1 MQAFFVITTTT
12 KGFGSSDYTEVT
24 TTPVM
29 SFSDSWTLEQKAEE
43 LERQLNAKL
52 NTNNSTIK
60 VTFVVGQ

>member
-12 KGFGSSDYTEVT
+12 KGFYTEVT

-43 LERQLNAKL
+43 LERRLNAKL

-60 VTFVVGQ
+60 VTAVAGQ